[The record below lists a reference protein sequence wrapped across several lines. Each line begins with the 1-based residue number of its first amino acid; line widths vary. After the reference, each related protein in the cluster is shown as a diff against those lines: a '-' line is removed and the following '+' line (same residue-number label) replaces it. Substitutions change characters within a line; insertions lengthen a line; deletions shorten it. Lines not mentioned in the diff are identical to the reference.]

1 MVPTDNEG
9 AKEIKNGD
17 SVILPLNV
25 EYGFTTI
32 ENVVF
37 KTFSLTALEDLN
49 QTVVNTVK
57 YKWNRI
63 GEDII
68 NPGGGN

>member
-1 MVPTDNEG
+1 M
-9 AKEIKNGD
+9 
-17 SVILPLNV
+17 PLNV
-25 EYGFTTI
+25 GADFSTI

-49 QTVVNTVK
+49 LTGVNTMN
-57 YKWNRI
+57 YKWTRI